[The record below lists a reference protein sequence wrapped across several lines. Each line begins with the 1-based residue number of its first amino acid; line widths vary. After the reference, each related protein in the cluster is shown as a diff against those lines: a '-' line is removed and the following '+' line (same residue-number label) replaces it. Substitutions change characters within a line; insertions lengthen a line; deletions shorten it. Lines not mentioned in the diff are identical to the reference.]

1 LWAGYIATT
10 GLYAA
15 ASGHY
20 AAALVPGDA
29 DSTTVVFKSLT
40 VVGVLIPWIINI
52 ADAGLVAKTEVIV
65 VAIKMGILLVV
76 IAAGVPAVDA
86 DRLSP
91 STWSSPITIDAA
103 GMLIVVAYEGCELI
117 SNASAEVV
125 SPSRTLPRAYSLAVG
140 IVVVLVHRDRNGRR
154 RLGDAGGD
162 RRIAG
167 LRTREGGVGLA
178 RTIRFRHRCDLGRV
192 GDILGDQRHVVRRL
206 PTELHARHRR

>member
-1 LWAGYIATT
+1 
-10 GLYAA
+10 
-15 ASGHY
+15 
-20 AAALVPGDA
+20 
-29 DSTTVVFKSLT
+29 VVFKSLT

-125 SPSRTLPRAYSLAVG
+125 SPSRTLPRVRPRG
-140 IVVVLVHRDRNGRR
+140 RDRRG
-154 RLGDAGGD
+154 
-162 RRIAG
+162 
-167 LRTREGGVGLA
+167 A
-178 RTIRFRHRCDLGRV
+178 RTSRS
-192 GDILGDQRHVVRRL
+192 QRSSS
-206 PTELHARHRR
+206 AR